1 MSVGERRVTGRD
13 LKDITEFLTT
23 RGIMNKLL
31 KDVGT
36 AVFGIIGAIMIT
48 LPEIVIGL
56 ALIVVLLGV

>member
-1 MSVGERRVTGRD
+1 
-13 LKDITEFLTT
+13 
-23 RGIMNKLL
+23 MNKLL